1 MPRIKDALFPLRKRS
16 RYLLFCAVMLAVL
29 FVLLILAAGL
39 GSVSLPFETIRSIIV
54 NTVMK
59 KEVYP
64 VTWEESAETILLGI
78 RIPRILTAFIVG
90 AGLTL
95 CGILMHWA
103 FPTAHPQAQCLSSCT
118 AI

>member
-1 MPRIKDALFPLRKRS
+1 MELPGSLLIDADLYRYLHRIFRTDIFCKALVKEIQSMPRIKDALFPLRKRS

-78 RIPRILTAFIVG
+78 RIPRI
-90 AGLTL
+90 
-95 CGILMHWA
+95 
-103 FPTAHPQAQCLSSCT
+103 
-118 AI
+118 